1 MSSLEAKLDDL
12 RRTISSANGGIFPH
26 AVLSTQQISL
36 LNIHK
41 PTTIAEVSFGSTCF
55 YLLLQVYLQ
64 HRTFWFFFVQ
74 LEKLIGKVKT
84 DKYGN
89 DIIEVM
95 RSEAE
100 GGQDSGASGAKR
112 QRKDKDV
119 VSIES
124 SEEEA

>member
-1 MSSLEAKLDDL
+1 MLFLVIASVSPTCDIL
-12 RRTISSANGGIFPH
+12 
-26 AVLSTQQISL
+26 VL
-36 LNIHK
+36 
-41 PTTIAEVSFGSTCF
+41 
-55 YLLLQVYLQ
+55 
-64 HRTFWFFFVQ
+64 VQ

-95 RSEAE
+95 WSAAE
-100 GGQDSGASGAKR
+100 GGKDSGANGAKR

-119 VSIES
+119 VSVES